1 MFYLTLNYLC
11 LTFNDHSL
19 PFKLQLFCKWNC
31 KKYYFNI
38 IWLCFLFGNNHPISQ
53 IWDVILKQCQYVICR
68 FPILDLFW
76 SQKFDL
82 ASKFFPFCI
91 IFNVFL
97 EYGLNAVNGHQ
108 RKNWCLCLCVSS
120 YWVCMY
126 LFLLKIFFL
135 VKITWHQSYQQIKH
149 ILSYC

>member
-1 MFYLTLNYLC
+1 MVFYLTLNYLC

-31 KKYYFNI
+31 KKYYLNI
-38 IWLCFLFGNNHPISQ
+38 IWLCFLFGHNHPISQ

-82 ASKFFPFCI
+82 ASKFSPFCI
-91 IFNVFL
+91 IFNVFSIL
-97 EYGLNAVNGHQ
+97 FGIRSQ
-108 RKNWCLCLCVSS
+108 RSKWPSKKKLVFVS
-120 YWVCMY
+120 VCK
-126 LFLLKIFFL
+126 F
-135 VKITWHQSYQQIKH
+135 
-149 ILSYC
+149 ILSVHVSFLTQNIFSCQNYLASIISTN